1 MVKGTSSTML
11 FFVLPHYMP
20 PIHEVVVRE
29 VAIAVRIV
37 MAMSSIFFQS
47 SFFMVFVC

>member
-11 FFVLPHYMP
+11 FVFPHYIT

-37 MAMSSIFFQS
+37 MAMSSIFFQT

>member
-1 MVKGTSSTML
+1 
-11 FFVLPHYMP
+11 VLPHYIT